1 MKKTDK
7 KASEEIQLTYEEAM
21 AKLEEIISGIENGK
35 MNVDSL
41 AENLRE
47 AKKLT
52 AFCRARLTGVN
63 DEVNRILA
71 EDEEK

>member
-1 MKKTDK
+1 MKKSDK
-7 KASEEIQLTYEEAM
+7 NSSEEIKLTYEEAM

-52 AFCRARLTGVN
+52 AFCRTRLTGVN
-63 DEVNRILA
+63 DEVNKILA